1 MSSFNLILSVS
12 LSMHCSL
19 LCMHVGSVHQI
30 QAFQMKAVTLFLQV
44 HFSSFFA
51 VDENHGCVQDLGAEQ
66 LVQLVKTV
74 KGAGSIKTS
83 DDGPKFQSIVG
94 TRK

>member
-1 MSSFNLILSVS
+1 
-12 LSMHCSL
+12 
-19 LCMHVGSVHQI
+19 
-30 QAFQMKAVTLFLQV
+30 MKAVTLFLQV

-74 KGAGSIKTS
+74 KGAGAIKTS
-83 DDGPKFQSIVG
+83 DDGSTFQSIVV
-94 TRK
+94 TRKWRITLILGHSHLSWFL